1 MGDVEEVVSMLKVT
15 GSAHVQSSTLHS
27 VLSLLLLFYMLLVCP
42 LPMCP
47 LMYVPLLQL
56 SDADEIIVIIKETP
70 SVVNPPV
77 EERSLTSRNISEPTS
92 INVYNGTIVHVKYST
107 ANKAGCH
114 ALRAGLKGLGVSV
127 CCEGLGSV

>member
-1 MGDVEEVVSMLKVT
+1 MYSP
-15 GSAHVQSSTLHS
+15 
-27 VLSLLLLFYMLLVCP
+27 LSLLLIFYMLLVCP
-42 LPMCP
+42 P

-77 EERSLTSRNISEPTS
+77 EKRSLTSRNISELSS

-114 ALRAGLKGLGVSV
+114 ALRTRLKGLGVSV